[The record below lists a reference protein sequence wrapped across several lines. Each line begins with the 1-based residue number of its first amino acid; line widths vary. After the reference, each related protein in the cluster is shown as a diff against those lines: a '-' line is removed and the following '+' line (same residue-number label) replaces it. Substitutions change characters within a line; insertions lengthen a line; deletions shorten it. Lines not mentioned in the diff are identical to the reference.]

1 MLTEK
6 SRILVVDDF
15 EMVRVM
21 LKRCLTTLGYADVQ
35 EAVDGRQAL
44 EIIKAADKAK
54 TPFGLVFADWNM
66 PHMSGLELLQACRA
80 EAALKTLP
88 FVMVT
93 AESERQFVVQALN
106 AGATDYIIKPFSEDT
121 LQKKIEKISARLK
134 RAAS

>member
-21 LKRCLTTLGYADVQ
+21 LKRCLNTLGYADVH
-35 EAVDGRQAL
+35 EAVDGKQAL
-44 EIIKAADKAK
+44 QMITKADQAG

-66 PHMSGLELLQACRA
+66 PHMSGLDLLQACRA
-80 EAALKTLP
+80 DGRLKQLP

-106 AGATDYIIKPFSEDT
+106 AGATDYIIKPFSEET
-121 LQKKIEKISARLK
+121 LQKKIEKIGARLK
-134 RAAS
+134 RAAA